1 MSMLDQTLSSI
12 RPADAD
18 AYRAA
23 VAHQERLTKP
33 AGSLGELEDVGNRLA
48 AMAGTCPP
56 PQPEPYAVVLFAG
69 DHGVLDQGVSPW
81 PREVTAQMVANFL
94 TGGAVISVF
103 GRQVGAALHVVDVG
117 VATDLPDLPDLPPGP
132 DGHPVGG
139 ILHRRRV
146 QPGTA
151 DFTAGPAMSR
161 DAATAALEVGIDLA
175 NELADAGYRLLVPG
189 DMGIANTTASAAL
202 IAAFT
207 GADADTVTGRGTGID
222 DHTLAVKVAAVR
234 RGIERHRPD
243 PADPLGVLEAVGGLE
258 HAAIAGLLLGAAARA
273 VPVLLDGVIV
283 QSAALV
289 ARALN
294 PLAADYWFAG
304 HRSAE
309 PGSAVALE
317 HLGLTP
323 LLDLGMRLGEAS
335 GAVLAVPLLQAA
347 ARVLRE
353 GAPFEGAG
361 VSERQ

>member
-1 MSMLDQTLSSI
+1 MSALDQTLSSI
-12 RPADAD
+12 RPADAV
-18 AYRAA
+18 AYQAA
-23 VAHQERLTKP
+23 VAHQQRLTKP
-33 AGSLGELEDVGNRLA
+33 AGSLGVLEDVGNRLA
-48 AMAGTCPP
+48 AMARTCPP

-117 VATDLPDLPDLPPGP
+117 VGTELPELPPGP
-132 DGHPVGG
+132 QGSPVGAV
-139 ILHRRRV
+139 LHRRRV
-146 QPGTA
+146 QSGTA
-151 DFTAGPAMSR
+151 DFTTGPAMSR

-175 NELADAGYRLLVPG
+175 NELIDTGYRLLVPG
-189 DMGIANTTASAAL
+189 DMGIANTTPSAAL

-207 GADADTVTGRGTGID
+207 GADAGTVTGRGTGID
-222 DHTLAVKVAAVR
+222 DDTLALKVDVVR
-234 RGIERHRPD
+234 RGVERHRPD
-243 PADPLGVLEAVGGLE
+243 PADPVGVLGAVGGLE
-258 HAAIAGLLLGAAARA
+258 HAAIAGVLLGAAARA

-289 ARALN
+289 ARALS
-294 PLAADYWFAG
+294 PLAAQYWFAG

-335 GAVLAVPLLQAA
+335 GAVLAVPLVQAA

-353 GAPFEGAG
+353 GATFDSAG
-361 VSERQ
+361 VSERG